1 MAKELR
7 KMGEELAQSRIKA
20 DKLLA
25 EGYRLWSESGLP
37 LPTESE
43 RYFAIDA
50 ALKAYNGKF
59 SAEFAAAC
67 QCFYLFRKLHSLAQ
81 QHPAAATLLGDYF
94 FSQFSK
100 NLIPLD
106 SVPLI
111 NAFSAFLADDIKA
124 QDNMEGYLDFIG
136 SLPGMIEL

>member
-1 MAKELR
+1 MTKGLW
-7 KMGEELAQSRIKA
+7 KMGEELAQSRVKA
-20 DKLLA
+20 DTLLA

-37 LPTESE
+37 LLPRSE
-43 RYFAIDA
+43 RCSVIDA
-50 ALKAYNGKF
+50 ALKAYDGKY

-67 QCFYLFRKLHSLAQ
+67 QCFYLFRRLHSLVQ
-81 QHPAAATLLGDYF
+81 QHPTTATLLGDYF

-111 NAFSAFLADDIKA
+111 NAFSSFLADEIQTQGD
-124 QDNMEGYLDFIG
+124 MEGYLDFIG
-136 SLPGMIEL
+136 SLPGMIES